1 MSFACFSNTINHSV
15 KPDFEIEQDYPEY
28 WDFFIKYQTDR
39 MKRWFEMIIDHT
51 DRQKLNPIYFVR
63 YEDLV
68 DDMEGP
74 TMGIMEYLLDL
85 DTL

>member
-1 MSFACFSNTINHSV
+1 
-15 KPDFEIEQDYPEY
+15 
-28 WDFFIKYQTDR
+28 